1 MSAIAPMVPTIETV
15 TTAAGAIGTAM
26 TGVAG
31 STTIDIM
38 VTATITGGRIPAA
51 TRRATL
57 VRSSRAGLD
66 SAPEPRSAERVRAG
80 EGRFRRAEVH

>member
-1 MSAIAPMVPTIETV
+1 MLPTIATV

-38 VTATITGGRIPAA
+38 VTATIIGGRIAAA
-51 TRRATL
+51 TRR
-57 VRSSRAGLD
+57 VSSG
-66 SAPEPRSAERVRAG
+66 
-80 EGRFRRAEVH
+80 